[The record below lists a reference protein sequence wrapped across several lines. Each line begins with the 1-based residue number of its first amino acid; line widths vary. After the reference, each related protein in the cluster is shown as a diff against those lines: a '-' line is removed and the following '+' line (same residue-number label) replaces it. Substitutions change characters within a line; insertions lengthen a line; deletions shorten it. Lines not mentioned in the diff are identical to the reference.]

1 MDFALNF
8 TYNKMCNNPY
18 HEAFLGLIW
27 AKLSKKKKWS
37 KTGFGRHLLWHSQ
50 MTLKVC
56 LRSLHTLAYLPKL
69 KALCGWGM
77 GQIWPRG
84 EMICIGQLISDK
96 QADRRTDRPI
106 YLVRLQIGILINSP
120 CSSMFLCI
128 VFCFLNETDAKV
140 EQKY

>member
-1 MDFALNF
+1 MDFALNL

-27 AKLSKKKKWS
+27 AKLSKKKS
-37 KTGFGRHLLWHSQ
+37 GRKLDFEDICFDIHRWPWKFVWGHC
-50 MTLKVC
+50 TP
-56 LRSLHTLAYLPKL
+56 LHIYL

-84 EMICIGQLISDK
+84 EIICIGQLISDK